1 MTKIF
6 QNYWKAFTILNLFII
21 TYLSLYPLPE
31 LLPPSVGSDKFNH
44 FIAYFFLTI
53 SISIAR
59 PKNYKQFMLFFIFYG
74 GFIEIIQPYV
84 NRHSE
89 LLDFISSTLGVIA
102 SNYIGHFYIKF
113 TK

>member
-1 MTKIF
+1 LTKIF

-21 TYLSLYPLPE
+21 TFLSLYPLPE
-31 LLPPSVGSDKFNH
+31 LPSSAGSDKFHH
-44 FIAYFFLTI
+44 FIAYFSLAI